1 MKKSFC
7 PNCNK
12 YGHTPKHCLE
22 PHISVG
28 ILCVKTLI
36 NINKHLVSQNNNI
49 EEFNFSRLSNINKI
63 DFFNDKIKFLLVQ
76 RKHSLNYIEFIRGLY
91 DSNDMDKLCNMF
103 ELMSNNE
110 IISIKKHTFDYLWTK
125 LWDKTAK
132 KKIYQ
137 KEYEL
142 SKDKFY
148 ELKTSGKLHILTS
161 IKSNYD
167 SPEWEIPKGR
177 KNNNESN
184 IDCAKREFYEE
195 TNIDTYDL
203 LNINPIVD
211 DFKGTNGKDY
221 KHIFYT
227 GLYNGGKIT
236 NIINNSE
243 VYKIEW
249 FNWSDA
255 ICKIRPYYK
264 NKINIINQVFM
275 YLVNINIDT
284 INSSLYELF
293 PI

>member
-7 PNCNK
+7 PNCSK
-12 YGHTPKHCLE
+12 YGHTPKYCPE

-28 ILCVKTLI
+28 ILCVKTSI
-36 NINKHLVSQNNNI
+36 NINNNIISQNNNI
-49 EEFNFSRLSNINKI
+49 EEFNFSRLSNINQI
-63 DFFNDKIKFLLVQ
+63 DFFYDKIKFLLVQ

-91 DSNDMDKLCNMF
+91 DNNDMDKLCNMF

-110 IISIKKHTFDYLWTK
+110 IITIKKHTFDYLWTK

-132 KKIYQ
+132 KRIYQ
-137 KEYEL
+137 KEYQS
-142 SKDKFY
+142 SKNKFN

-184 IDCAKREFYEE
+184 IDCAKREFTEE

-203 LNINPIVD
+203 LNINPIID
-211 DFKGTNGKDY
+211 NFKGTNGKDY

-227 GLYNGGKIT
+227 GLYNGNKIT
-236 NIINNSE
+236 NIINNNE
-243 VYKIEW
+243 IYKIEW
-249 FNWSDA
+249 FNWSEA

-275 YLVNINIDT
+275 YLLNISIDT
-284 INSSLYELF
+284 NIQNEL
-293 PI
+293 IL